1 MRPNSEEDTEI
12 ETELRRE
19 DDLSDEELDCG
30 DSAEKKST
38 KDAVLSDSE
47 EVTTLTRKPDE
58 EKRPR
63 KRTHWCWTR
72 TVHSDGKQA
81 SIRGII

>member
-38 KDAVLSDSE
+38 KDAVLSGSE
-47 EVTTLTRKPDE
+47 EATTFTMKLDE
-58 EKRPR
+58 ETTAEKE
-63 KRTHWCWTR
+63 TL
-72 TVHSDGKQA
+72 VLGENDA
-81 SIRGII
+81 